1 MFINNWPLHIAD
13 ITRKTENIWMDCIFL
28 FLFFLS
34 VYLYLFFSDNDF
46 LNEDQSVL
54 VSHGGSPVLLFAAM
68 RIANWRKLWG
78 SVNWETVENCWEL
91 WKLVRIVGTCR
102 VGWIKKRKQWSIY
115 FQPLRVHTGR
125 FFVFIILW
133 QPLSFFCKSLEHWYP
148 WVFVCLLRC
157 DLMRGRFW
165 KSAQSLPHILISGW
179 SGPYE
184 YVHTPTTVHIR
195 THMYTW
201 TLLLSYGCDSS
212 VGRWSSSDKMGSWPY
227 FTFGWWLSLYL
238 CVYPN
243 MYFCVASTLYL
254 VGAQFKVISQ
264 GDRISG
270 RTHMELMKLPFASG
284 KWFMWPTNWILHQ
297 LYF

>member
-1 MFINNWPLHIAD
+1 M
-13 ITRKTENIWMDCIFL
+13 
-28 FLFFLS
+28 
-34 VYLYLFFSDNDF
+34 
-46 LNEDQSVL
+46 
-54 VSHGGSPVLLFAAM
+54 
-68 RIANWRKLWG
+68 
-78 SVNWETVENCWEL
+78 ETGENCWDLQSGVNQETETMVNL
-91 WKLVRIVGTCR
+91 FPAFLSSHWEIFRFHNFMATSIFFLQIPWTLISTSLCLFVEVRPDA
-102 VGWIKKRKQWSIY
+102 WE
-115 FQPLRVHTGR
+115 
-125 FFVFIILW
+125 IL
-133 QPLSFFCKSLEHWYP
+133 EI
-148 WVFVCLLRC
+148 
-157 DLMRGRFW
+157 
-165 KSAQSLPHILISGW
+165 SAISASYILISGW

-184 YVHTPTTVHIR
+184 YVHTPTPVDIQVH
-195 THMYTW
+195 THTHVHMNP
-201 TLLLSYGCDSS
+201 LLLSYGCDSS

-284 KWFMWPTNWILHQ
+284 MWFMWPTNWILHQ

>member
-1 MFINNWPLHIAD
+1 MVINNWPLHIAE
-13 ITRKTENIWMDCIFL
+13 ITRKTENIWMECIFL

-115 FQPLRVHTGR
+115 FQPLWVHTGR

-133 QPLSFFCKSLEHWYP
+133 QPLSFFCISLEHWYP

-184 YVHTPTTVHIR
+184 YAHTPTPVHIQVHKH
-195 THMYTW
+195 THVHMN
-201 TLLLSYGCDSS
+201 
-212 VGRWSSSDKMGSWPY
+212 PP
-227 FTFGWWLSLYL
+227 SLVWMRL
-238 CVYPN
+238 ICR
-243 MYFCVASTLYL
+243 S
-254 VGAQFKVISQ
+254 
-264 GDRISG
+264 
-270 RTHMELMKLPFASG
+270 MEL
-284 KWFMWPTNWILHQ
+284 KWQNGFLAVLHI
-297 LYF
+297 

>member
-1 MFINNWPLHIAD
+1 M
-13 ITRKTENIWMDCIFL
+13 
-28 FLFFLS
+28 
-34 VYLYLFFSDNDF
+34 
-46 LNEDQSVL
+46 
-54 VSHGGSPVLLFAAM
+54 
-68 RIANWRKLWG
+68 
-78 SVNWETVENCWEL
+78 ETGENCWDLQSGVNQETETMVNL
-91 WKLVRIVGTCR
+91 FPAFVSSPWEIFRFHNFMAT
-102 VGWIKKRKQWSIY
+102 SI
-115 FQPLRVHTGR
+115 
-125 FFVFIILW
+125 FFLQI
-133 QPLSFFCKSLEHWYP
+133 P
-148 WVFVCLLRC
+148 WT
-157 DLMRGRFW
+157 
-165 KSAQSLPHILISGW
+165 LISMSLCLFVEVRPDAW
-179 SGPYE
+179 EILEISAISASYSHIR
-184 YVHTPTTVHIR
+184 VVRTIWIR
-195 THMYTW
+195 THTDTRRYTGTYAHICTYEVHIG

-270 RTHMELMKLPFASG
+270 RTHMELMRLPFASG

>member
-1 MFINNWPLHIAD
+1 M
-13 ITRKTENIWMDCIFL
+13 
-28 FLFFLS
+28 
-34 VYLYLFFSDNDF
+34 
-46 LNEDQSVL
+46 
-54 VSHGGSPVLLFAAM
+54 
-68 RIANWRKLWG
+68 
-78 SVNWETVENCWEL
+78 ETGENCWDLQSGVNQETETMVNL
-91 WKLVRIVGTCR
+91 FPAFVSSHWEI
-102 VGWIKKRKQWSIY
+102 
-115 FQPLRVHTGR
+115 FR
-125 FFVFIILW
+125 FHNFMATSF
-133 QPLSFFCKSLEHWYP
+133 SFFCKSFEHRYP

-184 YVHTPTTVHIR
+184 YAHTPTPVDIQVH
-195 THMYTW
+195 THTFVHMKFILG

-254 VGAQFKVISQ
+254 VGAQFKVISR
-264 GDRISG
+264 GGRISG

-284 KWFMWPTNWILHQ
+284 MWFMWPTNWILHQ
-297 LYF
+297 LYFYH